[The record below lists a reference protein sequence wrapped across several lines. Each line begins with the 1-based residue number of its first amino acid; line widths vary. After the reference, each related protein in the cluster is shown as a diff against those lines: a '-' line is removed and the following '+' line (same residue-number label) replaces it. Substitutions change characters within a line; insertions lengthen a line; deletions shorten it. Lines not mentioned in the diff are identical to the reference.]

1 MHYTNYLF
9 KAVES
14 WGHPQ
19 NLADTL
25 TLFQSEGIDYTHHIT
40 INCIFKPSF
49 GSFVNCIHHAMTRN
63 KSWLTENCCSKR
75 FQINMKIIVF
85 VILLGFVALT
95 KAWQNP
101 YIVDCHKSC
110 TCPGCINEEKMVC
123 ASNGKTYQNKWV

>member
-1 MHYTNYLF
+1 MHYTNYLCRPIG
-9 KAVES
+9 S

-63 KSWLTENCCSKR
+63 KSRLIKNCCSKR
-75 FQINMKIIVF
+75 FQINTKRTVF

-95 KAWQNP
+95 KAIGYP
-101 YIVDCHKSC
+101 VDCKERAANC
-110 TCPGCINEEKMVC
+110 GKANFQEENMVC
-123 ASNGKTYQNKWV
+123 ASNGKTYQNK